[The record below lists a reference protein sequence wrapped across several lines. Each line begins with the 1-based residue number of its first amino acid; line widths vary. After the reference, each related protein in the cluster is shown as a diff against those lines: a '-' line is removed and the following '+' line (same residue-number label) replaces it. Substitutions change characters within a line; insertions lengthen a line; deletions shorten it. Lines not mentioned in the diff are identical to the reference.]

1 MLKDEH
7 LLELR
12 EAGRAIA
19 TLAEDERSFAQAVKA
34 FEGNDREAFRQALD
48 HRGLLPHCLRICF
61 WLCIWR
67 CVRVCRLVCVDLPT
81 AAPTPGELVELARL
95 LQPLRE
101 NPDLLKRF
109 IDAMDRSDAEA
120 LGAIVK
126 ELKIQRFCFFVCYWI
141 CSVRCRRFCLQ
152 LCAGRETVQQEDPLA
167 EIRDTIEALSVVAK
181 DERVL
186 TSTLDAFSK
195 QDVNRFRAILEPL
208 GVLRLCMI
216 ICRFFCYWNCF
227 RICFIVCK
235 AIPKLDLTVPQLREF
250 ALALGR
256 LVQDEARLTRVSDA
270 LLKEDRR
277 GWSAAIDELKL
288 GPFCYYLCHWI
299 CFTRCD
305 LYCWIL
311 CPPGCLTTFR
321 YIGGY
326 NILTAI
332 NSTAA
337 GNGLTTA
344 DSRAFFLTLRLNGIL
359 CKQHSGGPGEYRFEF
374 RELPAGAWAPVPTD
388 WIERTEIGQWQSTVP
403 APPDDVKPY
412 TVKGTAPND
421 KVATLTGDGWVQIP
435 QESNVNDAGGNFA
448 PNGTLINLNSIKMAT
463 WTDINLS
470 GITAGQSTAPAGL
483 GVDKLFGLRLRVRR
497 VGQPATEVT
506 AGTCEKVAIYNAHYD
521 NVTHKGSWAPALESN
536 QLGVAMVNVEEIG
549 AGCAKITN
557 ALTIKYTAAHP
568 NLGPVGITMDGPGGP
583 YGTTLADAAG
593 ATPPNRF
600 GTATVVLPPGVTIA
614 NLDKCAYLVTMSVTL
629 LLTTGDSVPDPIH
642 DVVAFCK

>member
-1 MLKDEH
+1 MAKDEH
-7 LLELR
+7 LLELK

-19 TLAEDERSFAQAVKA
+19 ALAEDERSFTQAVKA

-61 WLCIWR
+61 WFCIWR
-67 CVRVCRLVCVDLPT
+67 CVKVCRLVCVDLPT
-81 AAPTPGELVELARL
+81 EAPKPGELVELARL

-109 IDAMDRSDAEA
+109 TDAMDHSDAKA

-126 ELKIQRFCFFVCYWI
+126 ELKIHRFCFFVCYWI
-141 CSVRCRRFCLQ
+141 CSLRCRRFCVQ
-152 LCAGRETVQQEDPLA
+152 LCAGAQRVQEDPLA
-167 EIRDTIEALSVVAK
+167 EIRDSLEALSVVAK

-186 TSTLDAFSK
+186 ASSLEAFSK
-195 QDVNRFRAILEPL
+195 QDVNRFRAALEPL
-208 GVLRLCMI
+208 GILRLCAI

-227 RICFIVCK
+227 RICLIVCK
-235 AIPKLDLTVPQLREF
+235 AIPKVDLTIPELREF
-250 ALALGR
+250 GLGLGR
-256 LVQDEARLTRVSDA
+256 LVQDEARLTRTTSA
-270 LLKEDRR
+270 LLKEDPR

-288 GPFCYYLCHWI
+288 APFCYYLCHWI

-321 YIGGY
+321 YIGDH
-326 NILTAI
+326 NILSEI

-359 CKQHSGGPGEYRFEF
+359 CKQHSGGQGEYRFEF
-374 RELPAGAWAPVPTD
+374 RELPAGAWTPVPTD

-403 APPDDVKPY
+403 SPPDDVKPY

-421 KVATLTGDGWVQIP
+421 KVAILTADGWVQIP

-448 PNGTLINLNSIKMAT
+448 PNGDLINLNSQKMAA

-470 GITAGQSTAPAGL
+470 GITAGQSTAPATL

-497 VGQPATEVT
+497 VGHPATEVT
-506 AGTCEKVAIYNAHYD
+506 AGTCEKVAIYNGHYD
-521 NVTHKGSWAPALESN
+521 NVTHKGSWAPALESD

-549 AGCAKITN
+549 SGCAKITN

-583 YGTTLADAAG
+583 YGTTLADDAG

-600 GTATVVLPPGVTIA
+600 GTASVVLPPGVTIA
-614 NLDKCAYLVTMSVTL
+614 SLDKCAYLVTMSVTL
-629 LLTTGDSVPDPIH
+629 LLTTGDTAPDPIY